1 MQTDIFLNGSTS
13 DAGRRERIFA
23 GGIFLFAETPA
34 IKALRE
40 HAIALI
46 DDAFGGRNPQSAQHD
61 MAVEQ
66 FVEIAGP
73 LKSRFTN
80 DLRTKELMRA
90 LLEEHGCDIEL
101 TYFDVPRLRVVSAQG
116 YLTSGV
122 GYAYKP
128 HRDTWYAAP
137 SEQINWWFPVY
148 ALQPDQALVFHP
160 EHWDVPLENSSASFD
175 YTDWQNNGRTAATSQ
190 ISKDTRNHPVPKASL
205 RGEGL
210 RFVTSA
216 GTMVAFSSAQLHA
229 TAPNTTNATR
239 FSIDFRT
246 VNLDDVRAERG
257 APNIDSASTGSTI
270 VDFISARDFSPI
282 PDDVRERVLAA
293 AGA

>member
-1 MQTDIFLNGSTS
+1 M
-13 DAGRRERIFA
+13 
-23 GGIFLFAETPA
+23 P
-34 IKALRE
+34 
-40 HAIALI
+40 
-46 DDAFGGRNPQSAQHD
+46 
-61 MAVEQ
+61 VEQ

-73 LKSRFTN
+73 LKTKFTN
-80 DLRTKELMRA
+80 DARTKELMRA
-90 LLEEHGCDIEL
+90 MLEEVGCDLDL

-137 SEQINWWFPVY
+137 NEQINWWFPVY
-148 ALQPDQALVFHP
+148 ALEPDQALVFHP
-160 EHWDVPLENSSASFD
+160 EHWDVPLENSSASFN
-175 YTDWQNNGRTAATSQ
+175 YEDWQKNGRTAATSQ
-190 ISKDTRNHPVPKASL
+190 ITKDTRNHPVPKASL

-210 RFVTSA
+210 RFVTEP

-246 VNLDDVRAERG
+246 VHLDDVRSARG
-257 APNIDSASTGSTI
+257 AANIDSASTGSTI
-270 VDFISARDFSPI
+270 VDFISARDFTPVPS
-282 PDDVRERVLAA
+282 DVRECVLAA
-293 AGA
+293 VVS